1 MPEHDLEK
9 LLGGFAANT
18 LTPEERSQL
27 YTASLQDQ
35 QLFNALADEQALKEL
50 LSDPAVRRKLLEA
63 LKRPNTAEAGG
74 SLPWW
79 AWFKRPAGLA
89 FAGGL
94 AAVIFALAFGTR
106 IYQESLDRAAQS
118 VTTEDARSK
127 PGHRSEA
134 PPSADSPRSPDAESQ
149 TQSKSARRTGAGSSE
164 ERCAHRHSSQARATN
179 AAAKLPEQRAAET
192 ASDMR
197 YAATRTR

>member
-118 VTTEDARSK
+118 VTTEDAKQARPSVQ
-127 PGHRSEA
+127 A
-134 PPSADSPRSPDAESQ
+134 PQSADSPQSPDA
-149 TQSKSARRTGAGSSE
+149 KSRFKAKAPVEPTKR
-164 ERCAHRHSSQARATN
+164 ERSTPTTKEQYP
-179 AAAKLPEQRAAET
+179 AAKAARDNAVPLRERDE
-192 ASDMR
+192 SVE
-197 YAATRTR
+197 